1 MGVRALSVASV
12 LAVAAL
18 ATTAGAQDA
27 FALPWTDQPARVAG
41 EHLVAAA
48 VAQPDDRIGRF
59 SARRAS
65 ARRRGRAAALRR
77 LHAFVDD
84 ALARVR
90 ATPREAA
97 AAHAAVDASA
107 EVQGTR
113 PLVDAGAVVVVRV
126 PRAALR
132 DACPREALPW

>member
-1 MGVRALSVASV
+1 
-12 LAVAAL
+12 
-18 ATTAGAQDA
+18 
-27 FALPWTDQPARVAG
+27 
-41 EHLVAAA
+41 AAA
-48 VAQPDDRIGRF
+48 AAPPPPPCARGA
-59 SARRAS
+59 ARRPPAPGR
-65 ARRRGRAAALRR
+65 ARAAALRR

-132 DACPREALPW
+132 DACPREGLPW